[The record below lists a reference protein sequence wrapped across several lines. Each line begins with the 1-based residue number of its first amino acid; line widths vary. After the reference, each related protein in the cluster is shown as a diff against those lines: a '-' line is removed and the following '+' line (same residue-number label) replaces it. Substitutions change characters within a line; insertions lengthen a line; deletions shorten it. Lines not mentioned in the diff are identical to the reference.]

1 MATKAIRGSRAT
13 IYVNGLNVSKFLNE
27 YEYETE
33 SEELEFTPFEST
45 EAEVVAGSRT
55 TTLTMTG
62 AWNGDDDSLDAELDE
77 EFETES
83 QFVNTIC
90 PAGVVSAGKAVYLSP
105 GSLINNNLS
114 AASDEIAELEAEFN
128 VKRAR
133 GKILRGPTA
142 VTATGTGTALTQ
154 TAATTGGLV
163 AHLHVLS
170 LAGAGASVTVVVE
183 HSVDG
188 TTWAPLLSFDAVTAT
203 NGPAG
208 LRLETLPSAT
218 VNAQLR
224 ARWTVAGTTPS
235 ISMVVAAARGRTPA

>member
-1 MATKAIRGSRAT
+1 MATKAIRGSRAS
-13 IYVNGLNVSKFLNE
+13 IFCNGLNVSKYLNE

-55 TTLTMTG
+55 TTLTLTG

-77 EFETES
+77 EFEAES

-90 PAGVVSAGKAVYLSP
+90 PAGVLSAGKSVYLSP

-128 VKRAR
+128 VKRSR
-133 GKILRGPTA
+133 GKILQGPTT
-142 VTATGTGTALTQ
+142 VTATGNGTPLIVSAL
-154 TAATTGGLV
+154 TTGGAA
-163 AHLHVLS
+163 AHLHVLDVT
-170 LAGAGASVTVVVE
+170 GTPTSVAIEVE

-188 TTWAPLLSFDAVTAT
+188 TTWAPLLTFAPVTAGKT
-203 NGPAG
+203 SE
-208 LRLETLPSAT
+208 RVETLPTAT
-218 VNAQLR
+218 VNVQLR
-224 ARWTVAGTTPS
+224 AKHTITGGTTPT
-235 ISMVVAAARGRTPA
+235 VTYVLAVARGRTPS